1 MQSEALL
8 VPQFTSLESK
18 TYPKPNESYG
28 QNRIFLSFLKKFKG
42 IAMKF
47 KKNYMIA
54 SIWKPK
60 LWKFCAAFNNES
72 LASLQVF
79 HQEDFRYV
87 SDVGSYFCH

>member
-28 QNRIFLSFLKKFKG
+28 QNIIFLSFLKKFKG

-54 SIWKPK
+54 SI
-60 LWKFCAAFNNES
+60 
-72 LASLQVF
+72 
-79 HQEDFRYV
+79 
-87 SDVGSYFCH
+87 